1 MLILQASSLS
11 TIKDVDTQEVASA
24 LEELQRGLQGTVT
37 QQCLLSVFSFA
48 ETVFQPPA
56 CPWPHAAHQYD
67 TLSKVSG
74 RHYLFNTSTQ
84 FDTQITH
91 RLLFVPGYGENTGD
105 GD

>member
-1 MLILQASSLS
+1 MPILQASSLF

-56 CPWPHAAHQYD
+56 CPWPHAAQQYD
-67 TLSKVSG
+67 ILSKVSVV
-74 RHYLFNTSTQ
+74 LAT
-84 FDTQITH
+84 
-91 RLLFVPGYGENTGD
+91 V
-105 GD
+105 